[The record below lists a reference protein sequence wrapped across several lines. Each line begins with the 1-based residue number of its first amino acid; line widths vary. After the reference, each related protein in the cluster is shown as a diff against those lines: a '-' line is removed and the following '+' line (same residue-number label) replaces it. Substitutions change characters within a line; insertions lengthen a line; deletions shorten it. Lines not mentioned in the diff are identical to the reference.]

1 MVFMIFMMMR
11 TTTIAMVRIV
21 MIRMGSLAHLMRRM
35 VIQGTKDIPANV
47 QIGFKNQ
54 KEWTSIIC
62 I

>member
-1 MVFMIFMMMR
+1 MVLMLFMMMR
-11 TTTIAMVRIV
+11 PTTIATVRMV

-35 VIQGTKDIPANV
+35 VIQGIKGIPKNV
-47 QIGFKNQ
+47 QVRFKNQ

>member
-1 MVFMIFMMMR
+1 
-11 TTTIAMVRIV
+11 

-35 VIQGTKDIPANV
+35 VIQGTKDIPDNV